1 LSQLVLPLQLADHAV
16 FDSFLAVGNEPVVDY
31 LRSLNGST
39 TAHGAWLWGASATG
53 KSHLLQ
59 AACERFADR
68 AVYVPLQALETAGP
82 GLLDG
87 LGSRDLVCIDDI
99 DSVAGDGA
107 WEQGLFILFNEVH
120 EAGHQLVVSATS
132 PPRESGVLLPDLRSR
147 LQRLP
152 AFHLHVLDDAER
164 VAALQLRARHRGL
177 DLPDEAA
184 RYLLTRSARDMRS
197 LYELLD
203 KLDLEALRAQRRLTI
218 PFVKSVLQ
226 TMQ

>member
-1 LSQLVLPLQLADHAV
+1 MSQLALPLQLADHAV
-16 FDSFLAVGNEPVVDY
+16 FDTFHAIGNEAAADY
-31 LRSLNGST
+31 LSSLSESAT
-39 TAHGAWLWGASATG
+39 THGAWLWGPTATG

-59 AACERFADR
+59 AACECFADR
-68 AVYVPLQALETAGP
+68 AVYVPLRDLDGAGP

-87 LGSRDLVCIDDI
+87 LGSRDLVSIDDI
-99 DSVAGDGA
+99 DQVAGNEA
-107 WEQGLFILFNEVH
+107 WERGLFNLFNEVY

-132 PPRESGVLLPDLRSR
+132 PPRESGILLADLRSR

-152 AFHLHVLDDAER
+152 AFHLHALDDAQR

-177 DLPDEAA
+177 DLPDETA
-184 RYLLTRSARDMRS
+184 RFLLTRSRRDMRS

-218 PFVKSVLQ
+218 PFVKSVLES
-226 TMQ
+226 T

>member
-1 LSQLVLPLQLADHAV
+1 MSQLVLPLQLADHAV
-16 FDSFLAVGNEPVVDY
+16 FDSFLATGNEPVVDY
-31 LRSLNGST
+31 LRSLTDST
-39 TAHGAWLWGASATG
+39 VGHGAWLWGAPATG

-68 AVYVPLQALETAGP
+68 AAYVPLQELRAAGAD
-82 GLLDG
+82 LLDG
-87 LGSRDLVCIDDI
+87 LASRDLVCIDDI
-99 DSVAGDGA
+99 DRVAGDDA
-107 WEQGLFILFNEVH
+107 WEQGLFNLFNEAH

-132 PPRESGVLLPDLRSR
+132 SPRESGILLADLRSR
-147 LQRLP
+147 MQRLP
-152 AFHLHVLDDAER
+152 AFHLHVLDDAQR

-184 RYLLTRSARDMRS
+184 RYLLTRSRRDMRS

-218 PFVKSVLQ
+218 PFVKSVLENP
-226 TMQ
+226 

>member
-1 LSQLVLPLQLADHAV
+1 MSQLALPLQLADHAV
-16 FDSFLAVGNEPVVDY
+16 FDTFLAVGNEPVVDY
-31 LRSLNGST
+31 LNSLSESA
-39 TAHGAWLWGASATG
+39 TAHGAWLWGPTATG

-68 AVYVPLQALETAGP
+68 AVYVPLRELDGAGP

-87 LGSRDLVCIDDI
+87 LGSRDLVSIDDI
-99 DSVAGDGA
+99 DQVAGNEA
-107 WEQGLFILFNEVH
+107 WEQGLFNLFNEVH

-132 PPRESGVLLPDLRSR
+132 PPRESGILLADLRSR

-152 AFHLHVLDDAER
+152 AFHLHALDDAQR

-177 DLPDEAA
+177 DLPDETA
-184 RYLLTRSARDMRS
+184 RFLLTRSKRDMRS

-203 KLDLEALRAQRRLTI
+203 RLDLEALRAQRRLTI
-218 PFVKSVLQ
+218 PFVKSVLESA
-226 TMQ
+226 

>member
-1 LSQLVLPLQLADHAV
+1 LSQLALPLRLADHAI
-16 FDSFLAVGNEPVVDY
+16 FDTFLAAGNEPVVDY
-31 LRSLNGST
+31 LRSLTDST
-39 TAHGAWLWGASATG
+39 SFHGAWLWGPAAAG

-68 AVYVPLQALETAGP
+68 AVYVPLRELEAAGP
-82 GLLDG
+82 GLLEG

-99 DSVAGDGA
+99 DGVVGDEA
-107 WEQGLFILFNEVH
+107 WEQGLFNLFNEVY
-120 EAGHQLVVSATS
+120 EAEHQLVVSATS
-132 PPRESGVLLPDLRSR
+132 PPRETGIALADLRSR

-152 AFHLHVLDDAER
+152 AFHLHALDDAMS

-177 DLPDEAA
+177 DLPDETA
-184 RYLLTRSARDMRS
+184 RYLLTRSKRDMRS

-218 PFVKSVLQ
+218 PFVKSVLDG
-226 TMQ
+226 T